1 MENNTKYIL
10 MCAAIPTSLV
20 LLGGDK
26 VNAADVQPNGAS
38 DALVVSNEAPSN
50 ENEVIS
56 SECATAPTNE
66 DTCNPATRKNNII
79 SEGGHVN
86 VEGKNATL
94 SEDKKSVV
102 YSYTVSFQRMHSSDH
117 GQTVSDVLI
126 RLPKIEGAT
135 VSFTLIGTRDSQG
148 NPVTVNEPMKEVS
161 YDDTLEDGENTFDTP
176 TSEEL
181 AAGKKPYVVN
191 TSKYDYG
198 FYEKGKTATYA
209 LFASFD
215 KSQAVKFEITLPFE
229 IAKNIKYL
237 PIDARMVWK
246 ASQEGGVQGY
256 ETGAHN
262 LEEYPNHSLVAEE
275 GNKGL
280 GGLENPS
287 SIDDSYVS
295 NGHLIKSVSNP
306 STHITPNNGDWTSIP
321 EDTNIDKNK
330 FFHYAEIFS
339 LRANPGVTYY
349 VSEKEDMA
357 DQDVST
363 LYQGDVKVDYVI
375 KGTNNQLK
383 ETYKHTDLMPIYDSK
398 GKLIKYNI
406 EKNSAERPQKI
417 TVDGKNY
424 VLVGISPTSDAESGE
439 LKDGTVHVVYEYV
452 LETEV
457 VPKPETPETP
467 ETPNKPETKPSTTPA
482 KVKSKQLTKHK
493 VVRVNKVD
501 GEKQLPNTGVTTS
514 TGLLGL
520 TGIFVAA
527 GLLLRLRKQK

>member
-1 MENNTKYIL
+1 MMEKNIKYIL
-10 MCAAIPTSLV
+10 MCAAIPTSLALV
-20 LLGGDK
+20 GGDK
-26 VNAADVQPNGAS
+26 ASAADVQPAGAS
-38 DALVVSNEAPSN
+38 ETSVVSNEVPGN
-50 ENEVIS
+50 KNGIIS

-66 DTCNPATRKNNII
+66 ATCNPATKKNNII

-94 SEDKKSVV
+94 SADKKSVV
-102 YSYTVSFQRMHSSDH
+102 FSYTVAFQRMHSSDH
-117 GQTVSDVLI
+117 GQTVSDVGI
-126 RLPKIEGAT
+126 RIPKIPN
-135 VSFTLIGTRDSQG
+135 SKIDFTLIGTRDSNG
-148 NPVTVNEPMKEVS
+148 NPISVNVPMKEVNNNETAS
-161 YDDTLEDGENTFDTP
+161 EDPYAYDTP
-176 TSEEL
+176 TAEEL
-181 AAGKKPYVVN
+181 AAGKTPYVVK
-191 TSKYDYG
+191 SDDSD
-198 FYEKGKTATYA
+198 E
-209 LFASFD
+209 SFKENQLVSVYNLYTNFN
-215 KSQAVKFEITLPFE
+215 KSQAVQIDVTVPFE
-229 IAKNIKYL
+229 WARKIKYL
-237 PIDARMVWK
+237 PIDARMFWK
-246 ASQEGGVQGY
+246 ASKEGGIQGY
-256 ETGAHN
+256 ESGAQH
-262 LEEYPNHSLVAEE
+262 LEEYDNHAAYTNRNSEE
-275 GNKGL
+275 L
-280 GGLENPS
+280 GGLGNPS

-295 NGHLIKSVSNP
+295 NGNLIKSVSNP

-339 LRANPGVTYY
+339 LRANPAVTYY

-398 GKLIKYNI
+398 GKLIKYSI

-457 VPKPETPETP
+457 APKPETPATP
-467 ETPNKPETKPSTTPA
+467 EKPETKPTPTPD
-482 KVKSKQLTKHK
+482 KVKSKQPTKHK
-493 VVRVNKVD
+493 VVKVNKVD
-501 GEKQLPNTGVTTS
+501 GEKQLPKTGVTTS

-520 TGIFVAA
+520 TGIFVVA

>member
-1 MENNTKYIL
+1 MEKNIKYLL
-10 MCAAIPTSLV
+10 MCAAIPTSLAFV
-20 LLGGDK
+20 GGDK
-26 VNAADVQPNGAS
+26 ANAADVQPAGAS
-38 DALVVSNEAPSN
+38 ETSVVSNEVPSN
-50 ENEVIS
+50 ENRVIS

-66 DTCNPATRKNNII
+66 GTCNPATKKNNII

-94 SEDKKSVV
+94 SEDKKNVV
-102 YSYTVSFQRMHSSDH
+102 YSYTVAFQRMHSSDH
-117 GQTVSDVLI
+117 AQTVSDVTI
-126 RLPKIEGAT
+126 RIPKIPNAKID
-135 VSFTLIGTRDSQG
+135 FTLIGTRDSDG
-148 NPVTVNEPMKEVS
+148 NPISVDVPMKEIKRI
-161 YDDTLEDGENTFDTP
+161 DTEDNNNPSSFDTRTAEQIKAGE
-176 TSEEL
+176 TSYVINEDEYYS
-181 AAGKKPYVVN
+181 ASDNGKV
-191 TSKYDYG
+191 S
-198 FYEKGKTATYA
+198 TYS
-209 LFASFD
+209 LFTNFN
-215 KSQAVKFEITLPFE
+215 KSQAARVDVTVPFE
-229 IAKNIKYL
+229 WATKIKYL
-237 PIDARMVWK
+237 AIDARMVWK
-246 ASQEGGVQGY
+246 ASQEGGIQGY
-256 ETGAHN
+256 ESGAQSI
-262 LEEYPNHSLVAEE
+262 EEYPNHSVATE
-275 GNKGL
+275 GDNNL
-280 GGLENPS
+280 GGLGNPS
-287 SIDDSYVS
+287 LIDDSYVR

-306 STHITPNNGDWTSIP
+306 STHITPNNGDWTTIP
-321 EDTNIDKNK
+321 EDANIDKNK

-339 LRANPGVTYY
+339 LRANPAVTYY

-398 GKLIKYNI
+398 GKLIKYSI

-457 VPKPETPETP
+457 APKPETPATP
-467 ETPNKPETKPSTTPA
+467 EKPETKPSTTPD
-482 KVKSKQLTKHK
+482 KVKSKQPTKHK
-493 VVRVNKVD
+493 VVKVNKVD
-501 GEKQLPNTGVTTS
+501 GEKQLPKTGVTTS

-520 TGIFVAA
+520 TGIFVVA